1 MKRIEQIVVIFI
13 AAALAIPSYWFF
25 WTLAGGGGYNKRIK
39 PMKNSRKLD
48 SPKRPIIEKKKKRLV
63 NSDSHDNAN
72 SDVLVSAVISPY
84 LLTHLHHILQQSEY
98 YAQKDGRKSHAANFA
113 KLRKV
118 LCLDARSMADA
129 SAKEIKDVDNDLS
142 NNKYNEQNVA

>member
-1 MKRIEQIVVIFI
+1 
-13 AAALAIPSYWFF
+13 
-25 WTLAGGGGYNKRIK
+25 
-39 PMKNSRKLD
+39 MKNSRKID
-48 SPKRPIIEKKKKRLV
+48 SPKRSIIDKPKKRSA
-63 NSDSHDNAN
+63 NSDSHDNEN

-98 YAQKDGRKSHAANFA
+98 YAQKDGRKSQAANFA

-142 NNKYNEQNVA
+142 NNKYNEQNVAWGNNLLINKF

>member
-1 MKRIEQIVVIFI
+1 
-13 AAALAIPSYWFF
+13 
-25 WTLAGGGGYNKRIK
+25 
-39 PMKNSRKLD
+39 MKNSRKLD
-48 SPKRPIIEKKKKRLV
+48 SPKRSIIDKKKKRLV
-63 NSDSHDNAN
+63 HPKSNDNEN

-98 YAQKDGRKSHAANFA
+98 YAQREGRKSHAANFA

-129 SAKEIKDVDNDLS
+129 SAKEIKETDNELS
-142 NNKYNEQNVA
+142 INVNNEQNVA

>member
-1 MKRIEQIVVIFI
+1 
-13 AAALAIPSYWFF
+13 
-25 WTLAGGGGYNKRIK
+25 
-39 PMKNSRKLD
+39 MKNSRKID
-48 SPKRPIIEKKKKRLV
+48 SPKRSIIDKPKKRVV
-63 NSDSHDNAN
+63 NSYSQDNEN

-84 LLTHLHHILQQSEY
+84 LLTHLHHILQH
-98 YAQKDGRKSHAANFA
+98 YAQKDGKKSHAANFA

-142 NNKYNEQNVA
+142 KNKYNEKNAA

>member
-1 MKRIEQIVVIFI
+1 
-13 AAALAIPSYWFF
+13 
-25 WTLAGGGGYNKRIK
+25 
-39 PMKNSRKLD
+39 MKNSRKID
-48 SPKRPIIEKKKKRLV
+48 SPKRSIIDKRKKRLV
-63 NSDSHDNAN
+63 NSDSHDTEN

-129 SAKEIKDVDNDLS
+129 SAKEIIDSDNDLS
-142 NNKYNEQNVA
+142 INKYNEQNVAWSNNLLINQF

>member
-1 MKRIEQIVVIFI
+1 MSVSINCF
-13 AAALAIPSYWFF
+13 YC
-25 WTLAGGGGYNKRIK
+25 
-39 PMKNSRKLD
+39 PMKNSSKLD
-48 SPKRPIIEKKKKRLV
+48 SPKRSIIDKKKKRLV
-63 NSDSHDNAN
+63 KSDSHDNEN

-142 NNKYNEQNVA
+142 KNKYNEQNVA

>member
-1 MKRIEQIVVIFI
+1 MSVLINYF
-13 AAALAIPSYWFF
+13 YC
-25 WTLAGGGGYNKRIK
+25 

-48 SPKRPIIEKKKKRLV
+48 SPKRPIIDKKKKRLV
-63 NSDSHDNAN
+63 NSNSHENEN

-129 SAKEIKDVDNDLS
+129 SAKEIKDTDNDLS
-142 NNKYNEQNVA
+142 FNKYNEQNVA

>member
-1 MKRIEQIVVIFI
+1 MSVSINCF
-13 AAALAIPSYWFF
+13 Y
-25 WTLAGGGGYNKRIK
+25 Y

-48 SPKRPIIEKKKKRLV
+48 STKRLIIDKKKKRLT
-63 NSDSHDNAN
+63 NSDFQDNEN

-129 SAKEIKDVDNDLS
+129 SAKEMKDVDNDLS

>member
-1 MKRIEQIVVIFI
+1 MCILLISEHLPASINCC
-13 AAALAIPSYWFF
+13 YC
-25 WTLAGGGGYNKRIK
+25 
-39 PMKNSRKLD
+39 PMKNSRKVD
-48 SPKRPIIEKKKKRLV
+48 SSERTIIDKKKKRLM
-63 NSDSHDNAN
+63 NSDSHDNEN

-129 SAKEIKDVDNDLS
+129 SAKEIKDTDNDLS
-142 NNKYNEQNVA
+142 IDKYNEQNVA

>member
-1 MKRIEQIVVIFI
+1 
-13 AAALAIPSYWFF
+13 
-25 WTLAGGGGYNKRIK
+25 
-39 PMKNSRKLD
+39 MKNSRKLD
-48 SPKRPIIEKKKKRLV
+48 SPKRSIIDKKKKKLV
-63 NSDSHDNAN
+63 TSDSHKYEN

-84 LLTHLHHILQQSEY
+84 LLTHLHQILQKSEY

-129 SAKEIKDVDNDLS
+129 SAKEINDSDQDLS
-142 NNKYNEQNVA
+142 FNQLNEQNVA

>member
-1 MKRIEQIVVIFI
+1 
-13 AAALAIPSYWFF
+13 
-25 WTLAGGGGYNKRIK
+25 
-39 PMKNSRKLD
+39 MKNSRKLD
-48 SPKRPIIEKKKKRLV
+48 SPKRSIIDKKKKILV
-63 NSDSHDNAN
+63 TAESHENEN

-84 LLTHLHHILQQSEY
+84 LLTHLHQILQQSEY

-129 SAKEIKDVDNDLS
+129 SAKEIKDTDNDLS
-142 NNKYNEQNVA
+142 FDKYNEKNVA

>member
-1 MKRIEQIVVIFI
+1 MPVSIYCFYY
-13 AAALAIPSYWFF
+13 S
-25 WTLAGGGGYNKRIK
+25 
-39 PMKNSRKLD
+39 MKNSRKLD
-48 SPKRPIIEKKKKRLV
+48 SPKRSIIDKKKKRLV
-63 NSDSHDNAN
+63 SSDSHDNEN
-72 SDVLVSAVISPY
+72 CDVLVSAVISPY

-129 SAKEIKDVDNDLS
+129 SAKEIKDTENDLS
-142 NNKYNEQNVA
+142 INKYNEQNVA

>member
-1 MKRIEQIVVIFI
+1 
-13 AAALAIPSYWFF
+13 
-25 WTLAGGGGYNKRIK
+25 
-39 PMKNSRKLD
+39 MKNSRKLD
-48 SPKRPIIEKKKKRLV
+48 STKRSMIDKKKKKLV
-63 NSDSHDNAN
+63 NSDANNYEN

-84 LLTHLHHILQQSEY
+84 LLTHLHQILQQSEY

-129 SAKEIKDVDNDLS
+129 SAKEIKESDTDLS
-142 NNKYNEQNVA
+142 INKFNKQNVA

>member
-1 MKRIEQIVVIFI
+1 
-13 AAALAIPSYWFF
+13 
-25 WTLAGGGGYNKRIK
+25 
-39 PMKNSRKLD
+39 MKNSRKID
-48 SPKRPIIEKKKKRLV
+48 SHKRSRIDKPKKRV
-63 NSDSHDNAN
+63 INSDSNDNEK
-72 SDVLVSAVISPY
+72 SDVLVSAVMSPE
-84 LLTHLHHILQQSEY
+84 LWTHLHHILQQSEY

-142 NNKYNEQNVA
+142 NNKYNEQNVAWSNNLLINRF

>member
-1 MKRIEQIVVIFI
+1 MSVSINF
-13 AAALAIPSYWFF
+13 YC
-25 WTLAGGGGYNKRIK
+25 

-48 SPKRPIIEKKKKRLV
+48 SPKRLIIDKKKKRLV
-63 NSDSHDNAN
+63 NTDSHDNEN

-98 YAQKDGRKSHAANFA
+98 CAQKDGRKSHAANFA

-129 SAKEIKDVDNDLS
+129 SAKEIKDSDNDLS
-142 NNKYNEQNVA
+142 INKYNEQNVA

>member
-1 MKRIEQIVVIFI
+1 
-13 AAALAIPSYWFF
+13 
-25 WTLAGGGGYNKRIK
+25 
-39 PMKNSRKLD
+39 MKNSRKID
-48 SPKRPIIEKKKKRLV
+48 SPKRSIIDKPKKRLA
-63 NSDSHDNAN
+63 NSDSHGNEN

-129 SAKEIKDVDNDLS
+129 SAKEIKDSDNDLS
-142 NNKYNEQNVA
+142 INKYNEQSVAWSNNLLISRF